1 MNHASLATPS
11 WADTLV
17 HRLARGLQVTGS
29 VLLSLRHSVRQRP
42 AMQLLLAEA
51 NRWEA
56 TDPARSSALR
66 KAAARLV
73 D

>member
-1 MNHASLATPS
+1 MNHASIATPS
-11 WADTLV
+11 WADTLA
-17 HRLARGLQVTGS
+17 HRLTRGLQVTTA

-42 AMQLLLAEA
+42 AMQALLSEA

-56 TDPARSSALR
+56 SDPARSSALR

>member
-1 MNHASLATPS
+1 MNHASVANPS
-11 WADTLV
+11 WTDTLV
-17 HRLARGLQVTGS
+17 QRLSRGLHVTSS

-42 AMQLLLAEA
+42 AMQALLSEA

-56 TDPARSSALR
+56 SDPARASTLR

>member
-1 MNHASLATPS
+1 MNHASLAIPT

-42 AMQLLLAEA
+42 EMQVLLDES

-56 TDPARSSALR
+56 SDPARSTALR